1 MKKLIANPLVHF
13 LLIGAGLFLLYEVV
27 SPASS
32 NQEIILIDDEIV
44 DRSILL
50 FQKEWGRPP
59 TQKEFDG
66 LIDRQVKQEV
76 LYRQALKMNLDHND
90 ELIRRRMEQ
99 KLNFITNDLATMDE
113 PSEADLESYYQ
124 KNQAKYILSPKV
136 SYVHIYFNPD
146 KRSTARAD
154 AERILQ
160 SISNETPTGKIS
172 EKLGDS
178 FPFLSEVRRASQGE
192 IASQMGD
199 EFAASVLDLE
209 VEKWSGPILS
219 GYGTHLV
226 YVLETFPEEIL
237 PLPSVREDVMRDYQY
252 ALYQEYND
260 KIYEDFKKQ
269 YEIRIQIS
277 EELLKGKLIEI
288 PSTGN

>member
-1 MKKLIANPLVHF
+1 MKKLITNPLVHF
-13 LLIGAGLFLLYEVV
+13 LLIGAGLFLLYEAV

-32 NQEIILIDDEIV
+32 NQEIILIDDELV
-44 DRSILL
+44 NRSLMI

-59 TQKEFDG
+59 TQEEFDG

-113 PSEADLESYYQ
+113 PSRAELEEYYS
-124 KNQAKYILSPKV
+124 KNVMKYVAPARV
-136 SYVHIYFNPD
+136 SYLHIYFNPD
-146 KRSTARAD
+146 QRSDARKD
-154 AERILQ
+154 AEEVLK
-160 SISNETPTGKIS
+160 SLGNDLPTLNQLEGK
-172 EKLGDS
+172 GDP
-178 FPFLSEVRRASQGE
+178 FPFLSEVRRANSGE
-192 IASQMGD
+192 ISSQMGD
-199 EFAASVLDLE
+199 EFAASVFQLE
-209 VEKWSGPILS
+209 SDKWSDPVLS

-226 YVLETFPEEIL
+226 YLLEKLPEEKRSL
-237 PLPSVREDVMRDYQY
+237 DEVKGDVLRDYQY
-252 ALYQEYND
+252 ELYQSYND